1 MSWTHRARPAL
12 VAATVLATLTL
23 WAAPSSASSTTA
35 SETVPI
41 WPTSRLACSGENAV
55 GSPII
60 GTVHIRSDRDG
71 PVVAEVSLKDGR
83 PNTRY
88 EFILLQTPGE
98 SGGCNKPADGILTT
112 NSQGNGNVRLSA
124 KRLPDTTGALV
135 ISVDPELLVSGH
147 YVFGD
152 K

>member
-1 MSWTHRARPAL
+1 MIRSLGARVAL
-12 VAATVLATLTL
+12 VGSTVLATVTL
-23 WAAPSSASSTTA
+23 MAGPSNAAGVNASD
-35 SETVPI
+35 TVPI
-41 WPTSRLACSGENAV
+41 WPTNRISCDGSNAV

-98 SGGCNKPADGILTT
+98 NGGCNKPADGVLTT
-112 NSQGNGNVRLSA
+112 NGQGNGNVRLSA
-124 KRLPDTTGALV
+124 KRLSDTTGALV
-135 ISVDPELLVSGH
+135 ISIDPDLLVSGH